1 MADSYAPTRALQQ
14 AVRGHETAVLAALGI
29 AWQGGAQHIACP
41 YPDHADQNPS
51 WRWHERKARAYCTCI
66 ERSHSIFDVVMRCEG
81 IDFEAA
87 KLRVAG
93 ILGRHDL
100 IKVRDGERHQ
110 AMDAASLLRP
120 PAEQRDDDLVRSY
133 LAWRL
138 DVPPEQVPMPA
149 TPVAGWRSLAY
160 YDPPAGRGGKPRLV
174 GHYSCAV
181 FGTLA
186 PDGRR
191 HAHRIYVALTGQGK
205 AELGVDSRGRPRD
218 PKKSA
223 RLKEGQSA
231 AGCVVLWGDAA
242 TAPHLILCGRNRNGR
257 GRRPGSTGRDRAGAE
272 VVAAALSTSR
282 GQVVRSPGRRPARS
296 RLQPTGTKIGRQTTA
311 ATSAGE
317 RAARAFAL
325 AHHEA

>member
-1 MADSYAPTRALQQ
+1 
-14 AVRGHETAVLAALGI
+14 
-29 AWQGGAQHIACP
+29 
-41 YPDHADQNPS
+41 
-51 WRWHERKARAYCTCI
+51 
-66 ERSHSIFDVVMRCEG
+66 MRCEG

-120 PAEQRDDDLVRSY
+120 PAEQRDDGLVRSY
-133 LAWRL
+133 LAYRL

-191 HAHRIYVALTGQGK
+191 HAHRIYVALNGQGK

-242 TAPHLILCGRNRNGR
+242 TAPHLLLCEGIE
-257 GRRPGSTGRDRAGAE
+257 T
-272 VVAAALSTSR
+272 AAALALARQAEIEGRRRGGGRGPIDCR
-282 GQVVRSPGRRPARS
+282 GQVVPALAGDPNDHHCRRSGRRSAGRRP
-296 RLQPTGTKIGRQTTA
+296 RLQGGR
-311 ATSAGE
+311 AGSP
-317 RAARAFAL
+317 RIRPRPP
-325 AHHEA
+325 

>member
-1 MADSYAPTRALQQ
+1 MTDSYAPTRALQQ
-14 AVRGHETAVLAALGI
+14 AVRGHEATVLAALGI
-29 AWQGGAQHIACP
+29 AWQAGAQHIACP
-41 YPDHADQNPS
+41 YPDHDDQNPS
-51 WRWHERKARAYCTCI
+51 WRWDERKARAYCTCI

-87 KLRVAG
+87 KLRVAE

-133 LAWRL
+133 LAYRL

-174 GHYSCAV
+174 GHYPCAV

-191 HAHRIYVALTGQGK
+191 HAHRIYVALDRQGK
-205 AELGVDSRGRPRD
+205 AELGVDP
-218 PKKSA
+218 
-223 RLKEGQSA
+223 
-231 AGCVVLWGDAA
+231 VVGHA
-242 TAPHLILCGRNRNGR
+242 IR
-257 GRRPGSTGRDRAGAE
+257 
-272 VVAAALSTSR
+272 
-282 GQVVRSPGRRPARS
+282 RS
-296 RLQPTGTKIGRQTTA
+296 R
-311 ATSAGE
+311 
-317 RAARAFAL
+317 RA
-325 AHHEA
+325 